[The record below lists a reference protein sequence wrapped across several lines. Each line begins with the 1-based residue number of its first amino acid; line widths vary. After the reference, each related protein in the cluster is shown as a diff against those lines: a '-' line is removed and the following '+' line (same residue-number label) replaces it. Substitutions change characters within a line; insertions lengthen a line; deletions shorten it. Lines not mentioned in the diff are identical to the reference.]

1 MRCMVGH
8 GARGTRRVVMTAG
21 DRGASVSEGWSTDM
35 AGLSMARR
43 SNRAGT
49 GSASVTVHGAS
60 MGLVAYTGKA
70 REGQTGCE
78 ATEWES
84 ETSMRCMVGHGA
96 RGTRR
101 VSLSVFARLQS
112 VSLCWSFDAGGL
124 SVVRRSNRRGSGSAS
139 LTLHGSSLGLSSLSR
154 VSRVAQTGCEATE
167 WESETAIRCLTG
179 HGVRGTR
186 RVMLTAGE
194 SSGSLTQS
202 WSTDSPSLFN
212 LLTERSIGWYC
223 CIGCA
228 RAVVHFIPQLLQ
240 CIIDYVTA
248 CMKQG

>member
-1 MRCMVGH
+1 MTQSWSADVAGVSMVGK
-8 GARGTRRVVMTAG
+8 
-21 DRGASVSEGWSTDM
+21 
-35 AGLSMARR
+35 

-49 GSASVTVHGAS
+49 GSASLTVHGAS
-60 MGLVAYTGKA
+60 MGLVSYTGRA

-84 ETSMRCMVGHGA
+84 ETSIRCMVGHGA

-101 VSLSVFARLQS
+101 GIVSVLGHGAS
-112 VSLCWSFDAGGL
+112 VSFGFSVDASWL
-124 SVVRRSNRRGSGSAS
+124 SSLRRSNRRGSGSAS
-139 LTLHGSSLGLSSLSR
+139 LTVHGSSLGLSSLSR
-154 VSRVAQTGCEATE
+154 SSRVAQTGCEATE
-167 WESETAIRCLTG
+167 WESETAIRCLAG

-194 SSGSLTQS
+194 ASGSLTQS
-202 WSTDSPSLFN
+202 WSTDFPSLFN